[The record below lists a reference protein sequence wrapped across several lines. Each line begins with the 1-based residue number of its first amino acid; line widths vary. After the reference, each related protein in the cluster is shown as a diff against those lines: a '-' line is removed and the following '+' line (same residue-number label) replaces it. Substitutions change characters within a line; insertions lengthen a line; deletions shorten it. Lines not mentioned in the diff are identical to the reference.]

1 MIHMK
6 IKYLVVIL
14 ILMVGPNLFA
24 FAQNQTRVEHRLDQL
39 RSLLSLTD
47 EQSVKVKDILTKAED
62 QAIKEN
68 NVKPKNKRKALKN
81 SQNRMKEMDKEIE
94 ALLTPE
100 QLKKYE
106 SYKLERKSEM
116 KGRRKGTKFY
126 RE

>member
-1 MIHMK
+1 MK
-6 IKYLVVIL
+6 TKIIIIALSVI
-14 ILMVGPNLFA
+14 IGFTA
-24 FAQNQTRVEHRLDQL
+24 YSQNKTRVDHRLDQL
-39 RSLLSLTD
+39 KTFLSLTD
-47 EQSVKVKDILTKAED
+47 EQSIKIRDILMKAED
-62 QAIKEN
+62 KAVQESQA
-68 NVKPKNKRKALKN
+68 KPVNKHKALRN
-81 SQNRMKEMDKEIE
+81 SQIRMQEMDKEIE